1 MFVFFSRISEKYI
14 FEASKY
20 YQFMKRISVR
30 SPLFT
35 ALWAIFIL
43 PGFFF
48 ICGCS
53 KKPES
58 YIEDYYPLVYR
69 GDLAFF
75 EKDYEKSYELLEEA
89 VAILEP
95 TNFEPYRELEKL
107 AFLSAQLGEPE
118 NALTYIDQLIDRGYE
133 LETFQRDTSFNGLQ
147 ELPAWQELVKRYP
160 EKRAA
165 YLERVNLPLRNKI
178 RKMNEADQLYRSR
191 PDRQMYRNQQ
201 LRLDSLNARQ
211 LKDIFET
218 WGYPGAD
225 LIGHIPPDSTE
236 QLSVRSILMRTSGD
250 MRQQYFIP
258 KLREFVK
265 AGTCPPKDLALVID
279 QYHLNREGYQMYATM
294 TGPNGLFPVKDQ
306 RRLDE
311 RRQAIG
317 LPTLKMEMQR
327 DSVIRMS
334 FYLKNLLDK

>member
-1 MFVFFSRISEKYI
+1 M
-14 FEASKY
+14 
-20 YQFMKRISVR
+20 
-30 SPLFT
+30 
-35 ALWAIFIL
+35 
-43 PGFFF
+43 
-48 ICGCS
+48 
-53 KKPES
+53 
-58 YIEDYYPLVYR
+58 
-69 GDLAFF
+69 
-75 EKDYEKSYELLEEA
+75 EEA